1 MQLYFLLVRRVP
13 PVPSP
18 VLLEVFDLL
27 TRRGFVV
34 NSGIVEEM
42 LVRSDRLTPAHDLY
56 ILKSHTELSLS
67 LAGILHSQGAAM
79 LNPYLSC
86 IATQDKI
93 TASRRLFAAGVPT
106 PRCWVTDDLSLLG
119 SVVAERPLLIK
130 PYRGHRGMGI
140 HVVNTPPELAALPR
154 PDVPVLIQEFIPG
167 SSEDIKVY
175 VVGDEVFAV
184 SKPFSADSF
193 TRPGRPYPVS
203 PALRAIALRCGK
215 AFGLGLYGLDVI
227 EGPQGPV
234 VVDLNYFPGYKG
246 VLDVAPLIADYIEG
260 CANGRYAL
268 QPPCSVAADFS
279 TNGSIATSLEDF
291 TATRKVLA

>member
-1 MQLYFLLVRRVP
+1 MLVRRVP

-34 NSGIVEEM
+34 NSGIAEEM

-93 TASRRLFAAGVPT
+93 TASRRLYAAGVPT
-106 PRCWVTDDLSLLG
+106 PRCWVTDDLSLLEP
-119 SVVAERPLLIK
+119 VIAEQPLLIK

-140 HVVNTPPELAALPR
+140 HIVNDPAELAALPR
-154 PDVPVLIQEFIPG
+154 LDVPVLIQEFIPG
-167 SSEDIKVY
+167 SGEDIKVY
-175 VVGDEVFAV
+175 VVGEEVFAV
-184 SKPFSADSF
+184 SKPFSIDSF

-227 EGPQGPV
+227 EGPNGPV

-246 VLDVAPLIADYIEG
+246 VPDVAPLIAQYIEDYV
-260 CANGRYAL
+260 NGNTAL
-268 QPPCSVAADFS
+268 HPPDPVVAQCF
-279 TNGSIATSLEDF
+279 TNDCFPTALEDF
-291 TATRKVLA
+291 TENRKVIS

>member
-1 MQLYFLLVRRVP
+1 MQLYFMLVRRVP

-34 NSGIVEEM
+34 NSGIAEEM

-93 TASRRLFAAGVPT
+93 TASRRLYAAGVPT
-106 PRCWVTDDLSLLG
+106 PRCWVTDDLSLLEP
-119 SVVAERPLLIK
+119 VIAEQPLLIK

-140 HVVNTPPELAALPR
+140 HIVNDPAELAALPR
-154 PDVPVLIQEFIPG
+154 LDVPVLIQEFIPG
-167 SSEDIKVY
+167 SGEDIKVY
-175 VVGDEVFAV
+175 VVGEEVFAV
-184 SKPFSADSF
+184 SKPFSIDSF

-227 EGPQGPV
+227 EGPNGPV

-246 VLDVAPLIADYIEG
+246 VPDVAPLIAQYIEDYV
-260 CANGRYAL
+260 NGNTAL
-268 QPPCSVAADFS
+268 HPPDPVVAQCF
-279 TNGSIATSLEDF
+279 TNDCFPTALEDF
-291 TATRKVLA
+291 TENRKVIS